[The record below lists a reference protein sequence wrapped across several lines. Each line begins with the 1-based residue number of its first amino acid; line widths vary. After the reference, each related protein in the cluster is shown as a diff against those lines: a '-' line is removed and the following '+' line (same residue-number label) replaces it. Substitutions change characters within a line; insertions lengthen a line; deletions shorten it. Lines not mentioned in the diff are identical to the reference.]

1 MYETRGTSI
10 MNLYRA
16 GITGIGAA
24 LPEKRLTNH
33 DLEKLVDTSDEWIVT
48 RTGIRERR
56 IVSDGERTSDL
67 ATRAAEQALRD
78 AGVDAE
84 SLDMI
89 IVASVTPD
97 LTFPPT
103 ACLVQA
109 RIGARNAA
117 CFDLEATCSGFV
129 YAVAV
134 AAQFIMTGAYRR
146 VLVIGAET
154 LSTITDYTD
163 RNTCVLFGDGAGAAV
178 IERVSEERGIRSFEL
193 GADGSGAELLKREH
207 SASIEMNGRE
217 VFKFATRTM
226 GEAAQ
231 RVMKKAGWESQ
242 DVNLLVPHQANIR
255 IIEEA
260 RRRTG
265 LTEAQVFVNIHKYGN
280 TSSAT
285 IPIALREA
293 QDEGR
298 LKDGDRVILVGF
310 GGGMTWA
317 AMTLIWGK

>member
-1 MYETRGTSI
+1 

-16 GITGIGAA
+16 GITGIGVA

-33 DLEKLVDTSDEWIVT
+33 DLEKMVDTSDEWIVT

-56 IVSDGERTSDL
+56 IVTDGERTSDL
-67 ATRAAEQALRD
+67 ATRAAERALLD
-78 AGVDAE
+78 AGVAAE
-84 SLDMI
+84 QLDMI

-103 ACLVQA
+103 ACLVQE
-109 RIGARNAA
+109 RIGASKAA

-129 YAVAV
+129 YGVSV
-134 AAQFIMTGAYRR
+134 AAQFIMTGAYQK

-178 IERVSEERGIRSFEL
+178 IERVPEEFGILSFEL

-207 SASIEMNGRE
+207 TAAIEMNGRE

-226 GEAAQ
+226 GEAAK
-231 RVMKKAGWESQ
+231 RVMNKAGWESQ
-242 DVNLLVPHQANIR
+242 DVNLLVPHQANVR

-265 LTEAQVFVNIHKYGN
+265 LKEEQVYVNIHKYGN

-293 QDEGR
+293 LDEGR
-298 LKDGDRVILVGF
+298 LKTGDRVVLVAF

-317 AMTLIWGK
+317 AMALVWGK

>member
-265 LTEAQVFVNIHKYGN
+265 LTEDQVFVNIHKYGN